1 MSPYEALVEEAGRAI
16 EDVRFWR
23 MEGPAWVGETSVWHF
38 HALFTDEAI
47 LGTAVKNGTSEV
59 VLPPELLLKISLLL
73 PPLAVV

>member
-1 MSPYEALVEEAGRAI
+1 
-16 EDVRFWR
+16 